1 MSFSIVKVVLEGES
15 SWIDEEREK
24 SGLTPLDLMTLKAE
38 SEKMTVMTVM
48 NIYYILTDKPVEI

>member
-1 MSFSIVKVVLEGES
+1 MLEGES
-15 SWIDEEREK
+15 RIDEEREK